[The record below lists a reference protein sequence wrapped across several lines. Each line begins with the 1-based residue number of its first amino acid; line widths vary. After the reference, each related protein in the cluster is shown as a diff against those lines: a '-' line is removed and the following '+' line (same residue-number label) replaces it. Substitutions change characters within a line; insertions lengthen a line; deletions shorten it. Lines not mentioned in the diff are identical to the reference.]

1 MKKKFFVVAASLA
14 LTMAVTCPAMADVVT
29 GSTDAEKTV
38 TTDGWWKD
46 FSDYYKLSGNFD
58 VTFTIDNKGG
68 TKPGII
74 QLLLLQR
81 MLIEMLQDTASMQ
94 LSVWMHMDGERPVWD
109 IIQMVGT
116 GILLQ
121 LPCRMLRLLIM

>member
-68 TKPGII
+68 TKNWNNPAFVVTTDADRNAAGYSEYAVV
-74 QLLLLQR
+74 R
-81 MLIEMLQDTASMQ
+81 MDAY
-94 LSVWMHMDGERPVWD
+94 ERPVWD